1 MASRTPLLP
10 LVRKFFETDLVAAA
24 HSLETMDEN
33 EAINVIKSLPPSLS
47 AHVFPLLPV
56 SYAATLLKEVSNDH
70 LKIIIET
77 MDPQQA
83 AAIFIHLPQEIRE
96 TFVGY
101 LSEKTKKQIQELLTY
116 PLNSAGRFMSPDF
129 VAFHT
134 EVKVKEAIQK
144 IRLLSRT
151 KAPNSYVYVIDSEQH
166 LVGILNMRD
175 LILAPNEEKLENI
188 MRKDVIAVNV
198 FMDRAEV
205 ARLLSDHKYFAAPVV
220 DNSNRL
226 LGVVKSDRIIEAV
239 QEEASEDILLMFGAG
254 GDERTFSPFWFA
266 VRKRLP
272 WLYVNLGTAFLAAAV
287 VGLFEDMIARITILA
302 VYLPVVA
309 GQGGNAGTQSLA
321 VVMRGLVMHEIPRD
335 KAWRCIAKETTVG
348 LFNGIMTGGVT
359 ALLVSLVQGNAWLGL
374 VIGLGMVVSLF
385 AAGFSGAL
393 IPLLMKSLGFDPA
406 QSSGII
412 LTTITDVVGF
422 FSFLGFAVLFQHHL
436 I

>member
-1 MASRTPLLP
+1 MKTPLLP
-10 LVRKFFETDLVAAA
+10 LVRKFFETDLLAAA
-24 HSLETMDEN
+24 HSLETMDEQ
-33 EAINVIKSLPPSLS
+33 EAINVIRSLPPTLS

-56 SYAATLLKEVSNDH
+56 SYAVVLLKEVPH
-70 LKIIIET
+70 EHFKIIIET

-83 AAIFIHLPQEIRE
+83 AAIFIHLPQDIRE
-96 TFVGY
+96 TFIGF

-116 PLNSAGRFMSPDF
+116 PLNSAGRFMSPEF
-129 VAFHT
+129 ISFHT

-144 IRLLSRT
+144 IRLFSRT
-151 KAPNSYVYVIDSEQH
+151 KAPNSYVYVINSDQH

-188 MRKDVIAVNV
+188 MRKEVIAVNV
-198 FMDRAEV
+198 YMDREEISQ
-205 ARLLSDHKYFAAPVV
+205 LLLEHKYFAAPVV

-254 GDERTFSPFWFA
+254 GDERTFSSFWFA
-266 VRKRLP
+266 VKKRLP

-287 VGLFEDMIARITILA
+287 VGLFQDIIARITILA

-335 KAWRCIAKETTVG
+335 KAVRCIIKETSVG
-348 LFNGIMTGGVT
+348 LFNGIMTGSVT
-359 ALLVSLVQGNAWLGL
+359 ALLVGAIQGNPWLGL
-374 VIGLGMVVSLF
+374 VIGLGMVVNLL
-385 AAGFSGAL
+385 AAGFSGAI
-393 IPLLMKSLGFDPA
+393 IPLVMKWMGFDPA